1 MEEKILKAS
10 DLRFKPEEIKRA
22 ETERIPAE
30 YIPVKLSSV
39 GKLGAPEVIHVRD
52 YTFQEA
58 LSLSEIS
65 ENNETEVVVGILNS
79 VIFEDFDAG
88 LLHKNDVLEILMTI
102 QGTWYSSKL
111 EDMPYYI
118 NPDLDYSEINKIE
131 NIGRVDIPFSL
142 LKTTPLKK
150 EVSLPIRIKH
160 MGKEVGFILP
170 KVENE
175 IIATKLIESKYAQE
189 ENELSEIKKKVEQ
202 KTQSYE
208 EMKLY
213 EKFLRKKTEDF
224 LKINQALTLYSFNG
238 KKLETLEEKLEVIP
252 KLSLSLLKKYTE
264 VIETHFKFGIDPTI
278 TFFSDEIKDN
288 VTRRF
293 DFRALHFLSSME
305 QTDDSGF
312 DVSFG

>member
-10 DLRFKPEEIKRA
+10 DLRFKPEEIKKA

-39 GKLGAPEVIHVRD
+39 GKLNAPSVIHVRD

-65 ENNETEVVVGILNS
+65 EENETEVIIGILNS

-88 LLHKNDVLEILMTI
+88 ILHKNDVLEILMTI
-102 QGTWYSSKL
+102 QGTWYSKKL

-118 NPDLDYSEINKIE
+118 NPDLDYTEINKLT
-131 NIGRVDIPFSL
+131 NIGKVDIPFSL
-142 LKTTPLKK
+142 LKTYPLKEEVKLPITIKYLDK
-150 EVSLPIRIKH
+150 EVKF
-160 MGKEVGFILP
+160 VLP

-175 IIATKLIESKYAQE
+175 VIATKLVSSKYAQE
-189 ENELSEIKKKVEQ
+189 ENELSEIKKKIDQ

-208 EMKLY
+208 EMKIY
-213 EKFLRKKTEDF
+213 EKFLRNKTEDF
-224 LKINQALTLYSFNG
+224 LKINQALTIDSYNG
-238 KKLETLEEKLEVIP
+238 KKLETLEEKLEIIP
-252 KLSLSLLKKYTE
+252 KLSLSLLKKYTDT
-264 VIETHFKFGIDPTI
+264 IETHFKFGIDPTI

-305 QTDDSGF
+305 QTDNTGF